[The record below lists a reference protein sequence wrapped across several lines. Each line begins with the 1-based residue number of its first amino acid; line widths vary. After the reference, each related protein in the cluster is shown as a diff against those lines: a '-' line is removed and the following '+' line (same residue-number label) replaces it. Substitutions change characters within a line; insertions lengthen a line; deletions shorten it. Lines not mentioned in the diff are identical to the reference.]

1 MDTVTPMNVI
11 VDNIIDMNDYFADVA
26 TGEGLA
32 PLLVLAG
39 TILIVVALGVFG
51 ILTLGAI
58 GSLFSSS
65 SS

>member
-11 VDNIIDMNDYFADVA
+11 VDNLTEMMELFGDVA
-26 TGEGLA
+26 GGEFLA

-39 TILIVVALGVFG
+39 TVLIVFSLGVFG
-51 ILTLGAI
+51 ALTLGAI

>member
-11 VDNIIDMNDYFADVA
+11 VDNIIEMNELFADVA
-26 TGEGLA
+26 AGDGLA
-32 PLLVLAG
+32 PLLVLIG
-39 TILIVVALGVFG
+39 TLLVVFTLGVFG
-51 ILTLGAI
+51 VLTLGAI

>member
-11 VDNIIDMNDYFADVA
+11 VDNIIEMNEYFADVA
-26 TGEGLA
+26 MGEGLA
-32 PLLVLAG
+32 PLLVLIG
-39 TILIVVALGVFG
+39 TILVAFTLGVFG
-51 ILTLGAI
+51 LLTLGAI

>member
-1 MDTVTPMNVI
+1 MDTATPMNVI
-11 VDNIIDMNDYFADVA
+11 VDNIIEMNEYFADVA
-26 TGEGLA
+26 MGDGLA
-32 PLLVLAG
+32 PLLVLIG
-39 TILIVVALGVFG
+39 TLLIVFSLGVFG

>member
-11 VDNIIDMNDYFADVA
+11 VDDIIEMNEYFADIA
-26 TGEGLA
+26 MGDGLA
-32 PLLVLAG
+32 PLLVLIG
-39 TILIVVALGVFG
+39 TVLVVFTLGVFG
-51 ILTLGAI
+51 VLTLGAI

>member
-11 VDNIIDMNDYFADVA
+11 VDNIIEMNELFTDVA
-26 TGEGLA
+26 MGDGLA
-32 PLLVLAG
+32 PLLVLIG
-39 TILIVVALGVFG
+39 TLLVVFTLGVFG
-51 ILTLGAI
+51 VLTLGAI

>member
-11 VDNIIDMNDYFADVA
+11 VDDIVEMNEYFTDVA
-26 TGEGLA
+26 MGDGLA
-32 PLLVLAG
+32 PLLVLIG
-39 TILIVVALGVFG
+39 TVLVVFTLGVFG
-51 ILTLGAI
+51 VLTLGAI

>member
-11 VDNIIDMNDYFADVA
+11 VDNITEMNSHFADVA
-26 TGEGLA
+26 AGELFA
-32 PLLVLAG
+32 PLLVLIG
-39 TILIVVALGVFG
+39 TILVVFTLGVFG
-51 ILTLGAI
+51 ALTLGAI

>member
-11 VDNIIDMNDYFADVA
+11 VDNIIEMNEYFSDVA
-26 TGEGLA
+26 MGEGLA
-32 PLLVLAG
+32 PLLVLIG
-39 TILIVVALGVFG
+39 TILVAFTLGAFG
-51 ILTLGAI
+51 LLTLGAI

>member
-11 VDNIIDMNDYFADVA
+11 VDNIVEMNEYFADVA
-26 TGEGLA
+26 MGEGIA
-32 PLLVLAG
+32 PVLVLVG
-39 TILIVVALGVFG
+39 TLLIVISLGVFG
-51 ILTLGAI
+51 VLTLGAI

>member
-11 VDNIIDMNDYFADVA
+11 VDNIIEMNEYFADVA
-26 TGEGLA
+26 AGELFA
-32 PLLVLAG
+32 PLLVLIG
-39 TILIVVALGVFG
+39 TILVAFTLGVFG
-51 ILTLGAI
+51 LLTLGAI